1 MSLLHAVEENVA
13 IGIVK
18 EVYDEVKMMFG
29 SVPEGLK
36 LWSLNP
42 EALQHHWEEIKKSL
56 AKDVETQKFD
66 TILRYLVSE
75 IEGCEFCVGFNGGL
89 LLNMFGMT
97 QDELVTMAK
106 EPKMAPLS
114 EKQIAL
120 LLFALKVVRQSKE
133 VSAEDI
139 EHLKVLG
146 ITENEI
152 FDVAHSATNLL
163 VSDILLNA
171 FKV

>member
-1 MSLLHAVEENVA
+1 MSLLNAVEENVA
-13 IGIVK
+13 TGVVK
-18 EVYDEVKMMFG
+18 EVYDEVKTMFG

-42 EALQHHWEEIKKSL
+42 ETLQHHWEEIKKNL

-75 IEGCEFCVGFNGGL
+75 IEGCEFCVGFNAGL

-97 QDELVTMAK
+97 QDELATMTK
-106 EPKMAPLS
+106 EPKMAPLG
-114 EKQIAL
+114 EKQTAL

-133 VSAEDI
+133 VNVEDI
-139 EHLKVLG
+139 EHLKAFD
-146 ITENEI
+146 ITEKEI
-152 FDVAHSATNLL
+152 FDVAYLATNLL
-163 VSDILLNA
+163 VSDMLLNA

>member
-1 MSLLHAVEENVA
+1 MSLLHAVEENSATGV
-13 IGIVK
+13 VK
-18 EVYDEVKMMFG
+18 EVYDEVRMMFG

-42 EALQHHWEEIKKSL
+42 ETLQHHWEEIKKSL

-97 QDELVTMAK
+97 QDGLATMVE
-106 EPKMAPLS
+106 EPQTAPLS
-114 EKQIAL
+114 EKQKGL
-120 LLFALKVVRQSKE
+120 LLFALKVVKESKK

-139 EHLKVLG
+139 EQLKELG

-163 VSDILLNA
+163 VSDMLLNA